1 MKTKKELKNEFK
13 SIKYKYGV
21 FQIINKTD
29 NRVYL
34 QSSTDLD
41 RAFNSDIFQLNA
53 GLHSNQKLQKDW
65 KNLGSDHF
73 DLIILDELKYK
84 NTYTLDEIKRD
95 LKTFLEM
102 HFEDLRS
109 KGGLLY

>member
-21 FQIINKTD
+21 FQIINKID

-34 QSSTDLD
+34 QSSSDLD
-41 RAFNSDIFQLNA
+41 RAFNSDVFQLNA
-53 GLHSNQKLQKDW
+53 GLHSNPKLQKDW

-73 DLIILDELKYK
+73 DFIILDELKYV
-84 NTYTLDEIKRD
+84 NTSTLDELKSD
-95 LKTFLEM
+95 LKILLDM
-102 HFEDLRS
+102 HFENF
-109 KGGLLY
+109 KNINTPMY